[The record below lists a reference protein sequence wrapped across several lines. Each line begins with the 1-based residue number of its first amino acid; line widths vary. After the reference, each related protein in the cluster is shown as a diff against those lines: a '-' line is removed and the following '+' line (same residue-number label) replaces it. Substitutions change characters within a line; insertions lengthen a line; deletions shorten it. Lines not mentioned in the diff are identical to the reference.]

1 MCRLNDDDEGAAN
14 VDVIETTRKPTEYYH
29 PENPRI
35 CLVDLPGIGTP
46 SFPDLPTYCKNVDLE
61 NYDKYLIF
69 TSLRF
74 TNYDLQLARK
84 VKSMGKSFFLIRT
97 KIDNDYEAEAR
108 KKKINEKQMLEK
120 IKKHCFENV
129 KDYISSENEIFL
141 ISNYDKGQWDFCRL
155 VEAISDV

>member
-1 MCRLNDDDEGAAN
+1 MCRLNDDDDDDGATK
-14 VDVIETTRKPTEYYH
+14 VDVIETTREPTEYYH

-46 SFPDLPTYCKNVDLE
+46 SFLDLPTYCKSVDLA

-84 VKSMGKSFFLIRT
+84 VKSMGKSFFLI
-97 KIDNDYEAEAR
+97 
-108 KKKINEKQMLEK
+108 LEK

-129 KDYISSENEIFL
+129 KDYTFPVKVRSSLLVIMIKDHGIFAVWL
-141 ISNYDKGQWDFCRL
+141 KLSATCN
-155 VEAISDV
+155 S